1 MKVTRHF
8 DRHSISSHFRVKR
21 FRRDDG
27 LAIVHQY
34 LPATPVA
41 IADVWVRAGALAEP
55 DGWSG
60 MAHFLE
66 HAIFKGTD
74 RLPPGAFDLEIEN
87 RGGTTNAATSHD
99 YAHFFIATADR
110 YFQETLPYLAE
121 ILLHASIPDDEFIRE
136 RDVVLEEIRQANDN
150 PDGVA
155 FDALMDTIYQ
165 VHPYKKPVLGAV
177 GELLERSPQ
186 EMRSFHQAHYQPQN
200 MTVVITGGIQED
212 LALESIE
219 DCFRDFPSPPS
230 CPTSRVE
237 AEPPLDCVR
246 RRELYLPRLE
256 LARLNMAWIGPGI
269 DEIHDAYGLDLLA
282 IVLAGGRSSRLV
294 RQLREERQFVQWIT
308 GDFSLQRDSSLLTIT
323 AGLEPVYLNTVEE
336 FVVRAVHQLQTTPI
350 SEVELARAKRQLCND
365 FAFSTETPAQL
376 AGLYGYYQTLANAEI
391 ATLYPQRIQTFEP
404 EELQQL
410 ARRYLR
416 RDCYAIT
423 IAQGE

>member
-1 MKVTRHF
+1 M
-8 DRHSISSHFRVKR
+8 SSHFRVKR